1 VIRFSANYRSRQNLE
16 ICAQIHINCSKEK
29 LWKVITAPGHLEKY
43 HPFCAYHKSERWNG
57 VGCVDESKSNYGK
70 IVRREVIEWNEGVGY
85 TIKMLNPNQN
95 TTVRFEI
102 GAVEE
107 GVQFKVYLK
116 TNAYRKN
123 PRPFWIFLAPLMI
136 VPSYK
141 KYFHSLL
148 NGIKY
153 YAETDKKVSR
163 NQFGHHRK
171 YSPKPTAR

>member
-1 VIRFSANYRSRQNLE
+1 MIRFAANYRSRQNLD

-29 LWKVITAPGHLEKY
+29 LWKVITAPGHLENY
-43 HPFCAYHKSERWNG
+43 HPFCAYHKSESWDG

-85 TIKMLNPNQN
+85 TIKMLNPNQK
-95 TTVRFEI
+95 TRVRFEI
-102 GAVEE
+102 GALEE
-107 GVQFKVYLK
+107 EVQFQVNLT

-123 PRPFWIFLAPLMI
+123 PRPFWIFLAPLII

-163 NQFGHHRK
+163 NQFGHHRN
-171 YSPKPTAR
+171 YSPKLNAR

>member
-29 LWKVITAPGHLEKY
+29 VWKVITTPGQAEKY
-43 HPFCAYHKSERWNG
+43 HPFCAWHKSERWNG
-57 VGCVDESKSNYGK
+57 IGSVDEIRWYYGK
-70 IVRREVIEWNEGVGY
+70 IICREVIEWNEGVGY

-95 TTVRFEI
+95 TRVQFEI
-102 GAVEE
+102 VDVEK
-107 GVQFKVYLK
+107 GIQFKVNLK

-123 PRPFWIFLAPLMI
+123 PRPIWILLAPLMI
-136 VPSYK
+136 APSYK

-171 YSPKPTAR
+171 YSPKLNAR